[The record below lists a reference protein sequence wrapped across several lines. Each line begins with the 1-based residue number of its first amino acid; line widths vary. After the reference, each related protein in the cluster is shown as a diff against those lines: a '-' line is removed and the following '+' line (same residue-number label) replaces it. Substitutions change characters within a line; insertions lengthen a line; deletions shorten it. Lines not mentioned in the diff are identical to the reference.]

1 MSIPAPDGA
10 AGAPPSP
17 KRRKHIGI
25 IDTTVRDGHQ
35 SLWATRMRNWAI
47 LGYVEQMDRMGF
59 KRIELVG
66 GAVFD
71 VAVRYLKEDPWERI
85 RLVRQKVRRT
95 PLQLVER
102 GQSLFT
108 FQVFPDD
115 VVALTIRRAQANG
128 IGQLFTYDS
137 LNDVQNLTTVVE
149 TARAIG
155 LPVSGMFVFSIS
167 PVHTDDYYVEVSKQL
182 VALGVDAVGLKDPSG
197 LLTPERT
204 RTLVPALRQAIGDV
218 PLEVHSHALSGL
230 APQCLLEAADLGA
243 DDLYTCISPL
253 AHGYSHP
260 PTEWVVH
267 HLERRG
273 FETGVDRA
281 MLPDMAAYFTRVAE
295 IERRPLGK
303 PAEYDPAL
311 FEHQIPGGMITNLI
325 NQLRELG
332 IAERLDDVL
341 AEISRVRVDLG
352 YPPMVSPVSQYVGT
366 LAVLHVLQGERY
378 KTIPL
383 EVTSYAL
390 GLYGRPPGRIEPN
403 LLDRLTRGK
412 EPYGGRIGARVP
424 PLLDKVRA
432 ERGPFASDD
441 DLLIACYY
449 APEVYNPLFEAR
461 AQAGGRYEPPQPPLV
476 SHLLRELAKRPDLRH
491 VQVQLGKLKVTA
503 SR

>member
-1 MSIPAPDGA
+1 MSEAERAAQPVAPQ
-10 AGAPPSP
+10 
-17 KRRKHIGI
+17 RRRQIGI

-35 SLWATRMRNWAI
+35 CLWATRMRNWAI
-47 LGYVEQMDRMGF
+47 LGYVEQMDRLGF

-71 VAVRYLKEDPWERI
+71 VAVRYLREDPWERI
-85 RLVRQKVRRT
+85 RLVRAKVRRT

-115 VVALTIRRAQANG
+115 VVELTIRRAQANG
-128 IGQLFTYDS
+128 IGHLFTYDS

-149 TARAIG
+149 TARRIG
-155 LPVSGMFVFSIS
+155 LPVSGMFVFTIS
-167 PVHTDDYYVEVSKQL
+167 PVHTDAYYVDVAKQL

-204 RTLVPALRQAIGDV
+204 RTLVPALRQAIGHV

-230 APQCLLEAADLGA
+230 APQCLLEAAELGA
-243 DDLYTCISPL
+243 DDVYTCISPL

-273 FETGVDRA
+273 FTTGVDRSK
-281 MLPDMAAYFTRVAE
+281 LPEMAAYFTRVAE
-295 IERRPLGK
+295 IERQPLGK
-303 PAEYDPAL
+303 PAEYDPTL

-332 IAERLDDVL
+332 IAHRLDEVL

-352 YPPMVSPVSQYVGT
+352 YPPMVSPISQYVAAQ
-366 LAVLHVLQGERY
+366 AVLNVLQGERY
-378 KTIPL
+378 RTIPL
-383 EVTSYAL
+383 ELTSYAL
-390 GLYGRPPGRIEPN
+390 GLYGRPPGPIEPN
-403 LLDRLTRGK
+403 LLDRLTRGQ
-412 EPYGGRIGARVP
+412 EPYRGRIGARVP
-424 PLLDKVRA
+424 PMLDKVRA

-449 APEVYNPLFEAR
+449 APEVYQPLFAAR
-461 AQAGGRYEPPQPPLV
+461 ARAGGHYPPPNPPLV
-476 SHLLRELAKRPDLRH
+476 SHLLRELAQRPDIRH
-491 VQVQLGKLKVTA
+491 IEVQLGRLKVTA